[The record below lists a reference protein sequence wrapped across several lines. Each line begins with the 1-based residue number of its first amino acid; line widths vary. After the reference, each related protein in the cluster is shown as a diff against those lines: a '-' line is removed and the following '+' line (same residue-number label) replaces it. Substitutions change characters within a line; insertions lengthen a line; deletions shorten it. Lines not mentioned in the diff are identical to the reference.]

1 MSDIQILINKID
13 DFIRKYYK
21 NQLIRGTIYFS
32 GLAIAFFLIVTF
44 SESVGQFDTSV
55 RTFLFYFFIISLCS
69 ILTYY
74 ILIPLSKLYKLS
86 KTLSV
91 EEASIIIGKHFKKVD
106 DKLFNTLQL
115 HKQLSSINA
124 EQRNL
129 LEASIQQRTNELRP
143 VPFIS
148 AIDLSLNKSYL
159 KFALIP
165 LAILILLLI
174 LKPKSI
180 TESTSRIVHHNTFYE
195 KEAPFKFIIKNK
207 ELQTVQNHD
216 FEIEFSVI
224 GDVLPEQVFLVSGSK
239 EYKCSKNSK
248 NEFSYLF
255 KNIQTDISFSLS
267 ADEYTSKPYL
277 LKSLPNPLVLNFEVT
292 LNYPNYTGKKNEKIF
307 NSGDLTVPDGT
318 VAIWKF
324 NTKNTDQL
332 NFQIASNQIPL
343 SRISES
349 EFQYKTTLVKN
360 FNYTVKSSNK
370 YYSNSDTIPYATT
383 VIPDQFPQIF
393 MEEKV
398 DSFSSK
404 IRYFKG
410 DIKDDYGFTKMIFTY
425 RKINKSD
432 STSRPH
438 VVLLPVAKNQQSDK
452 FFYVWDMN
460 SIQLNPGDE
469 LEYFAEVWDNDGI
482 HGAKSAKS
490 QKLIFKAPTEEELA
504 SKQEKANDNTEK
516 EMKQALKKAKDIN
529 KELADLNK
537 KLLDKKVLTYEEIK
551 RLNELTKKQTELAKQ
566 IEEIKNENKKNNN
579 EINEFNKPDEALM
592 EKQKKLQEM
601 FESIVPEELKEKM
614 KELEKLLQ
622 QMDKDKVQESLEKMK
637 LDNKDLEKELDRTM
651 EIFKQME
658 FEQKMNNT
666 LDKLDKLADKQD
678 KLSDKSNEK
687 NSKSEDIK
695 QEQKQLEEK
704 FEEIKKDIDALEKDA
719 QELSSDEKKMFDEE
733 EKKSE
738 ENIEKDMKQSEQQ
751 LDQNQKSKASK
762 SQKSAANKMK
772 EMKDKMQSAMNAAEQ
787 EQAEEDVK
795 SLRDILDNL
804 VHISFEQEEL
814 IKKISKTEAF
824 DPQYVKHTQQ
834 QKKLKDDAKMIEDS
848 LLALSKRQPDVSAMI
863 NREISKINSSMEKT
877 IAALAERQTGEAAGK
892 MQFIMTSENNLAL
905 MLSES
910 LDQMMQQQQ
919 QSKPGSGKC
928 SKPGGTG
935 SKAGKPKPSAS
946 QMKKMQEKINKEI
959 EKLKQQ
965 LDAEKQAN
973 KGGKKPGEKPGQKP
987 GEKPGGEQSGG
998 SFGTSKQLAQ
1008 MAAQQEALRRELQK
1022 MSDALNKDGKQG
1034 NGALQKIAQEM
1045 EKTENDIVNR
1055 NITQETLKRQSEI
1068 LTRLL
1073 EAEKADQ
1080 ERDEE
1085 ERRKSNEAKS
1095 QPTSNPNNFLE
1106 YRLLKQREAELLKT
1120 VSPALTPYYK
1130 NKVNEYFNTIR

>member
-1 MSDIQILINKID
+1 
-13 DFIRKYYK
+13 
-21 NQLIRGTIYFS
+21 LIRGAIYFS
-32 GLAIAFFLIVTF
+32 GLAVAFFLLVTF
-44 SESVGQFDTSV
+44 SESIGQFDTSV
-55 RTFLFYFFIISLCS
+55 RTFLFYFLIFSLLS
-69 ILTYY
+69 ILSYY

-86 KTLSV
+86 KTLSL
-91 EEASIIIGKHFKKVD
+91 EEASVIIGKHFKHVD
-106 DKLFNTLQL
+106 DKLYNTLQL
-115 HKQLSSINA
+115 HKQLDSISPN
-124 EQRNL
+124 QRVL
-129 LEASIQQRTNELRP
+129 LEASIVQRSKELRP
-143 VPFIS
+143 IPFIS
-148 AIDLSLNKSYL
+148 AIDFSVNKRYL
-159 KFALIP
+159 KFAAIP
-165 LAILILLLI
+165 LLMLFVLLI
-174 LKPKSI
+174 FKPKSI
-180 TESTSRIVHHNTFYE
+180 TESTARIVNHNTYYE
-195 KEAPFKFIIKNK
+195 KEAPFKFQIKNK

-216 FEIEFSVI
+216 FEIEFSVT
-224 GDVLPEQVFLVSGSK
+224 GELLPEQVFLVAGNK
-239 EYKCSKNSK
+239 EYKCTKNSK

-255 KNIQTDISFSLS
+255 KNIQSDITFSLS
-267 ADEYTSKPYL
+267 ADEYTTKPYV
-277 LKSLPNPLVLNFEVT
+277 LKSLPNPLVLNFEVSLT
-292 LNYPNYTGKKNEKIF
+292 YPAYTGKKNEKLF

-318 VAIWKF
+318 IASWKF

-332 NFQIASNQIPL
+332 NFQIAGAQIPL
-343 SRISES
+343 SRVSET
-349 EFQYKTTLVKN
+349 EFQYKTTLSKN
-360 FNYTVKSSNK
+360 FSYAVKSSNK
-370 YYSNSDTIPYATT
+370 FYTNSDTILYAAT
-383 VIPDQFPQIF
+383 VIPDQFPQIY
-393 MEEKV
+393 MEEKI
-398 DSFSSK
+398 DSFSNK

-410 DIKDDYGFTKMIFTY
+410 DIKDDYGFSKMIFSY
-425 RKINKSD
+425 RKINKND
-432 STSRPH
+432 SSSRPH
-438 VVLLPVAKNQQSDK
+438 VVMLPLAKNQQSDK
-452 FFYVWDMN
+452 FFYAWDMN

-469 LEYFAEVWDNDGI
+469 IEYFAEVWDNDGI

-504 SKQEKANDNTEK
+504 SKQEKANSNTEK
-516 EMKQALKKAKDIN
+516 ELKQALKKAKDIN

-537 KLLDKKVLTYEEIK
+537 KLLDKKVLSYEEIK

-579 EINEFNKPDEALM
+579 EINEFNKPDEALL
-592 EKQKKLQEM
+592 EKQQKLQEM

-622 QMDKDKVQESLEKMK
+622 QMDKEKVQESLDKMK

-666 LDKLDKLADKQD
+666 LDKLDKLAEKQE
-678 KLSDKSNEK
+678 KLSEKSNDK
-687 NSKSEDIK
+687 NSKSDDLK
-695 QEQKQLEEK
+695 DEQKQVQDK
-704 FEEIKKDIDALEKDA
+704 FNEIKKDMDELEKDA
-719 QELSSDEKKMFDEE
+719 QDLSSDEKKMFDEE
-733 EKKSE
+733 EKKNE
-738 ENIEKDMKQSEQQ
+738 ENIDNEMKQSQQQ

-772 EMKDKMQSAMNAAEQ
+772 EMKDKMESAMNASEQ

-795 SLRDILDNL
+795 ALRDILDNL

-814 IKKISKTEAF
+814 IKKISRTETS
-824 DPQYVKHTQQ
+824 DPQYVKYTQQ

-877 IAALAERQTGEAAGK
+877 IAALAERQTAEAAGK
-892 MQFIMTSENNLAL
+892 MQFVMTSENNLAL

-935 SKAGKPKPSAS
+935 SKGGKPKPSAS

-965 LDAEKQAN
+965 MDAEKQAN

-987 GEKPGGEQSGG
+987 GEQQSGG
-998 SFGTSKQLAQ
+998 SFGNSKQLAQ

-1068 LTRLL
+1068 LTKLL

-1085 ERRKSNEAKS
+1085 EKRKSNEAKS
-1095 QPTSNPNNFLE
+1095 QPHTNPNNFLE

-1130 NKVNEYFNTIR
+1130 SKVNEYFNTIR